1 MTDLFL
7 NETPWG
13 MVFLEKPAHLEGKVQ
28 LDDPLGVGVR
38 HYVPLLPEE
47 GRVRPLHHLELGQP
61 LHGVHLAGGLVPHQL
76 HLSKGA
82 GADELDEV
90 EVLDVHAQLVD
101 LQGQGFVCNGR
112 RSIIKRFLIIK

>member
-1 MTDLFL
+1 
-7 NETPWG
+7 
-13 MVFLEKPAHLEGKVQ
+13 
-28 LDDPLGVGVR
+28 
-38 HYVPLLPEE
+38 
-47 GRVRPLHHLELGQP
+47 
-61 LHGVHLAGGLVPHQL
+61 VPHQL